1 MPIAQQQRTPKG
13 CQSVAIV
20 VGSVL
25 FIVTIA
31 TVVAVAV
38 VGIVG
43 SLSLLISSCHNCKLL
58 FCWTTLNAFRRKSR
72 LCCEKFFVFPLLF
85 YFSGGSLHF
94 AHVAGATWKAN
105 CNAPDFYCTEMTSAW
120 ICVGFSWEEEE
131 VKGERHGKG
140 VHRRTKFAGS
150 QLSRQIQQR
159 KQQHIQDGQLNV
171 HKSVSGY
178 VSVSNCVFV
187 PVCVWLCVWGSEC
200 LSAVV
205 THAIG
210 STIVACWD
218 AVKGTFK
225 NWKCDNQKL
234 RLWQV
239 VKNLVLG
246 SLGVLWQ
253 LLLLFIELPL
263 CTPCPAKS

>member
-1 MPIAQQQRTPKG
+1 MLRK
-13 CQSVAIV
+13 V
-20 VGSVL
+20 
-25 FIVTIA
+25 
-31 TVVAVAV
+31 
-38 VGIVG
+38 
-43 SLSLLISSCHNCKLL
+43 
-58 FCWTTLNAFRRKSR
+58 FRVST
-72 LCCEKFFVFPLLF
+72 
-85 YFSGGSLHF
+85 GGSLHF
-94 AHVAGATWKAN
+94 AHVTGATWKAN

-131 VKGERHGKG
+131 VKGERDGKGGG
-140 VHRRTKFAGS
+140 VHRQTKFAGS

-171 HKSVSGY
+171 HKSVS
-178 VSVSNCVFV
+178 VSVSVSYRMFV
-187 PVCVWLCVWGSEC
+187 PVCACVCVWGWEF

-205 THAIG
+205 THARG

-239 VKNLVLG
+239 VKKI
-246 SLGVLWQ
+246 WY
-253 LLLLFIELPL
+253 
-263 CTPCPAKS
+263 